1 MRRGILSEGMSFVVE
16 FWRFLRSR
24 KKYWLLPVCIALGA
38 FGLVL
43 VLSEVSAIAPLI
55 YTLF

>member
-1 MRRGILSEGMSFVVE
+1 MSFVVE

-24 KKYWLLPVCIALGA
+24 KKFWLLPLCIMLGA
-38 FGLVL
+38 FGVVL
-43 VLSEVSAIAPLI
+43 VLAEISAVAPLI